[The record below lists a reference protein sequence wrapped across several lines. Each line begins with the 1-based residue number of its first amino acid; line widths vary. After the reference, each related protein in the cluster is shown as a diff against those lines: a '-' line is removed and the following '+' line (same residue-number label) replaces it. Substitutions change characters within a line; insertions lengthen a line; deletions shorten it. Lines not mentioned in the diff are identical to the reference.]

1 MDCADIRNWLEAHRD
16 EMVTFLGDLVSIASE
31 NPPGNLYPECVA
43 RIRQQLDAL
52 GIETDAIGPSLV
64 IGAAIFAIGHVVT
77 IRSPA
82 RLGVF
87 FPALAF
93 GWLRART
100 GGIGAG
106 VVFHAYC
113 NIYSEMLG
121 RGYGAY

>member
-1 MDCADIRNWLEAHRD
+1 LQTRLDDAI
-16 EMVTFLGDLVSIASE
+16 
-31 NPPGNLYPECVA
+31 PPRWKVFGA
-43 RIRQQLDAL
+43 
-52 GIETDAIGPSLV
+52 AIGPSLV

-93 GWLRART
+93 GWLRGRT